1 MADEAPDLKEYLRK
15 YNETAAAQSQE
26 VEEAPPLPPEL
37 RGPAPKNE
45 PTQFSEEGVKD
56 VGKGLL
62 SGVAKGVVGVPGIVG
77 DVASLSSYAAP
88 ALKYGVGKVRE
99 FLDPSAPAG
108 ADEAWKEATK
118 AIEEAKTVEEKA
130 GTHSRVMGVDFP
142 TSRGMQEFAKRQGV
156 PGMDYDP
163 STPGGRILSTVGE
176 FGGSALGFGAPGMI
190 AKGGTKAALK
200 AAISPATLGA
210 GAAAGTAHEIL
221 PDSVLAPIVGTF
233 LGAGVGAGVG
243 AGAKYATSAA
253 RDIVAPVR
261 GAERRLMDTLR
272 IDAREGTA
280 RMTPQQFMAAQE
292 AGQPVTLLDM
302 AGDKTTD
309 LLSRLGARSPKT
321 LQKLNENILGRNE
334 AMRTANADFITRTF
348 NLTEPAGATAEAM
361 RLEQKQINDRL
372 YSLARSNPAAQSIQT
387 PRIAELSEYGPVKRA
402 MADVAEFAADPRM
415 GIVAPTADRGGNL
428 AFWDQ
433 VKQNLDDQVDSL
445 YRTGEHNRANI
456 IKGWKNDLLQQ
467 LNTVDGYAEARAT
480 AAAGF
485 GARNALEA
493 GVKFA
498 NKPDT
503 FRTQELLNRIDR
515 FTPEERQLFMQ
526 GVGHTL
532 LNKAQN
538 TPGAFTKFVTNR
550 EMAERLRAAMGP
562 EMYDQLHGFARATQ
576 NMGVANTIAAA
587 ITPPGRF
594 SGHYGVLGGIGMS
607 AMELSY
613 LPPDLIPKMI
623 AGWAFDQAVKMARTA
638 AEKRIAPEVGRLI
651 MSTDPADLQRLGRLL
666 QESPE
671 ARSLLDSSHA
681 ALLRLNAQATQ
692 DSQRPRAQRKAGGR
706 IGGLNHGAI
715 AMSLI
720 RAAEKAK
727 KGHNTTTEP
736 LLEQPDEAITKA
748 LAIADEALK

>member
-1 MADEAPDLKEYLRK
+1 
-15 YNETAAAQSQE
+15 
-26 VEEAPPLPPEL
+26 
-37 RGPAPKNE
+37 
-45 PTQFSEEGVKD
+45 
-56 VGKGLL
+56 
-62 SGVAKGVVGVPGIVG
+62 
-77 DVASLSSYAAP
+77 
-88 ALKYGVGKVRE
+88 
-99 FLDPSAPAG
+99 
-108 ADEAWKEATK
+108 
-118 AIEEAKTVEEKA
+118 
-130 GTHSRVMGVDFP
+130 MGVDFP

-210 GAAAGTAHEIL
+210 GAAAGAAHEIM

-243 AGAKYATSAA
+243 AGARYATSSA
-253 RDIVAPVR
+253 RDIIAPIK

-280 RMTPQQFMAAQE
+280 RMTPQQFAAARE

-302 AGDKTTD
+302 AGDKTNEFI
-309 LLSRLGARSPKT
+309 SRLGARSPKT
-321 LQKLNENILGRNE
+321 LQKINEGILSRNE
-334 AMRTANADFITRTF
+334 TMRTANTDFITRTF
-348 NLTEPAGATAEAM
+348 NLTEPAGATADAM
-361 RLEQKQINDRL
+361 RLEQKQVNDRL
-372 YSLARSNPAAQSIQT
+372 YNLARSNPAAQSIQT

-402 MADVAEFAADPRM
+402 MADVGEFAVDPKMR
-415 GIVAPTADRGGNL
+415 IVAPTPGGGGGNL

-433 VKQNLDDQVDSL
+433 VKQNLDDQVDAL

-456 IKGWKNDLLQQ
+456 IKGWKDDLLQQ
-467 LNTVDGYAEARAT
+467 LNVVDGYAEARAT

-503 FRTQELLNRIDR
+503 FKTQELLNRIDK
-515 FTPEERQLFMQ
+515 FTPEERQLFLQ

-576 NMGVANTIAAA
+576 NMGVANTIAATVMPA
-587 ITPPGRF
+587 GRF
-594 SGHYGVLGGIGMS
+594 SGHYGVLGGLGLS

-613 LPPDLIPKMI
+613 LPPDLIPKLI
-623 AGWAFDQAVKMARTA
+623 AGWAFDQAIKTAKSA

-681 ALLRLNAQATQ
+681 SLLRLSAQATQ
-692 DSQRPRAQRKAGGR
+692 DSQRPREGRKAGGR
-706 IGGLNHGAI
+706 IGGINHGSI

-748 LAIADEALK
+748 LAIADKALQ

>member
-1 MADEAPDLKEYLRK
+1 MADIPSFEQFVRQTKPA
-15 YNETAAAQSQE
+15 E
-26 VEEAPPLPPEL
+26 VERAAPPSFAEFSGAPPE
-37 RGPAPKNE
+37 PPD
-45 PTQFSEEGVKD
+45 QFSEEGVKD

-142 TSRGMQEFAKRQGV
+142 TSRGMQEFAKKQGV

-210 GAAAGTAHEIL
+210 GAAAGTAHEVM

-243 AGAKYATSAA
+243 AGARYATSSA
-253 RDIVAPVR
+253 RDMIAPIK

-280 RMTPQQFMAAQE
+280 RMTPQQFAAARE

-302 AGDKTTD
+302 AGDKTNEFI
-309 LLSRLGARSPKT
+309 SRLGARSPKT
-321 LQKLNENILGRNE
+321 LQKINEGILSRNE
-334 AMRTANADFITRTF
+334 TMRTANTDFITRTF
-348 NLTEPAGATAEAM
+348 NLSEPAGATADAM
-361 RLEQKQINDRL
+361 RLEQKQVNDRL
-372 YSLARSNPAAQSIQT
+372 YKLARSNPAAQSIQT

-402 MADVAEFAADPRM
+402 MADVGEFAVDPKM
-415 GIVAPTADRGGNL
+415 GIVAPSPGGGGNL

-433 VKQNLDDQVDSL
+433 VKQNLDDQVDAL

-456 IKGWKNDLLQQ
+456 IKGWKDDLLQQ
-467 LNTVDGYAEARAT
+467 LNVVDGYAEARAT

-503 FRTQELLNRIDR
+503 FKTQELTNRIDK
-515 FTPEERQLFMQ
+515 FKPEERQLFLQ

-532 LNKAQN
+532 LSKAQN

-576 NMGVANTIAAA
+576 NMGVANTIAATVMPA
-587 ITPPGRF
+587 GRV
-594 SGHYGVLGGIGMS
+594 SGHYGVLGGLGLS

-613 LPPDLIPKMI
+613 LPPDLIPKLI
-623 AGWAFDQAVKMARTA
+623 AGWAFDQAIKTAKSA

-651 MSTDPADLQRLGRLL
+651 MSTDPADLRRLGRLL

-681 ALLRLNAQATQ
+681 SLLRLSAQATQ
-692 DSQRPRAQRKAGGR
+692 DSQRPREQRASGGR
-706 IGGLNHGAI
+706 IGRLDHGSI

>member
-1 MADEAPDLKEYLRK
+1 MADIPSFEQFVRQTKPA
-15 YNETAAAQSQE
+15 E
-26 VEEAPPLPPEL
+26 VERAAPPSFAEFSGAPPE
-37 RGPAPKNE
+37 PPD
-45 PTQFSEEGVKD
+45 QFSEEGVKD

-142 TSRGMQEFAKRQGV
+142 TSRGMQEFAKKQGV

-210 GAAAGTAHEIL
+210 GAAAGTAHEVM

-243 AGAKYATSAA
+243 AGARYATSSA
-253 RDIVAPVR
+253 RDMIAPIK

-280 RMTPQQFMAAQE
+280 RMTPQQFAAARE

-302 AGDKTTD
+302 AGDKTNEFI
-309 LLSRLGARSPKT
+309 SRLGARSPKT
-321 LQKLNENILGRNE
+321 LQKINEGILSRNE
-334 AMRTANADFITRTF
+334 TMRTANTDFITRTF
-348 NLTEPAGATAEAM
+348 NLSEPAGATADAM
-361 RLEQKQINDRL
+361 RLEQKQVNDRL
-372 YSLARSNPAAQSIQT
+372 YKLARSNPAAQSIQT

-402 MADVAEFAADPRM
+402 MADVGEFAVDPKM
-415 GIVAPTADRGGNL
+415 GIVAPSPGGGGNL

-433 VKQNLDDQVDSL
+433 VKQNLDDQVDAL

-456 IKGWKNDLLQQ
+456 IKGWKDDLLQQ
-467 LNTVDGYAEARAT
+467 LNVVDGYAEARAT

-503 FRTQELLNRIDR
+503 FKTQELTNRIDK
-515 FTPEERQLFMQ
+515 FKPEERQLFLQ

-532 LNKAQN
+532 LSKAQN

-576 NMGVANTIAAA
+576 NMGVANTIAATVMPA
-587 ITPPGRF
+587 GRF
-594 SGHYGVLGGIGMS
+594 SGHYGVLGGIGLS

-613 LPPDLIPKMI
+613 LPPELIPKMI

-638 AEKRIAPEVGRLI
+638 AEKRIAPEVGRLVV
-651 MSTDPADLQRLGRLL
+651 STDPADLQRLGRLL

-671 ARSLLDSSHA
+671 ARRLLDSSHA

-692 DSQRPRAQRKAGGR
+692 DSQRPREQRASGGR
-706 IGGLNHGAI
+706 IGRLDHGGVAD
-715 AMSLI
+715 ALI

-748 LAIADEALK
+748 LAIADKALQ

>member
-1 MADEAPDLKEYLRK
+1 MSDVAPDLKEFLRK
-15 YNETAAAQSQE
+15 YSEPSETAQA
-26 VEEAPPLPPEL
+26 APPLPPEL
-37 RGPAPKNE
+37 GGPGTREE
-45 PTQFSEEGVKD
+45 PPQFSSEGVKD
-56 VGKGLL
+56 IGKGLL
-62 SGVAKGVVGVPGIVG
+62 SGVAKGIVGVPGIVG
-77 DVASLSSYAAP
+77 DVATLSSYAAP
-88 ALKYGVGKVRE
+88 ALKYGVGKVKE
-99 FLDPSAPAG
+99 FLDPTAPEV

-118 AIEEAKTVEEKA
+118 AIEEAKTAEEKA
-130 GTHSRVMGVDFP
+130 GTHSRVMGIDFP
-142 TSRGMQEFAKRQGV
+142 TSQGMQKFAKEQGV
-156 PGMDYDP
+156 PGMDYAP
-163 STPGGRILSTVGE
+163 TTAMGRVLGTVGE

-200 AAISPATLGA
+200 AAVSPATLGA
-210 GAAAGTAHEIL
+210 GATAGAAHELL

-243 AGAKYATSAA
+243 AGAKYATSVA
-253 RDIVAPVR
+253 RDIAAPVK

-272 IDAREGTA
+272 ADAREGTA

-302 AGDKTTD
+302 AGDKTNE

-321 LQKLNENILGRNE
+321 LQKLNESILNRNE
-334 AMRTANADFITRTF
+334 AMRTANADFIARTF

-372 YSLARSNPAAQSIQT
+372 YNLARSNPSAQSIQT
-387 PRIAELSEYGPVKRA
+387 PRLTELSQYAPVKRA
-402 MADVAEFAADPRM
+402 MAEVGEIAADPKM
-415 GIVAPTADRGGNL
+415 GIVAPTAERGGNL

-433 VKQNLDDQVDSL
+433 VKQNLDDQVDAL

-456 IKGWKNDLLQQ
+456 IKGWKNDLLEQ
-467 LNTVDGYAEARAT
+467 LNTVNGYAEARAT

-503 FRTQELLNRIDR
+503 FKTQELLNRIDK
-515 FTPEERQLFMQ
+515 FTPEERQLFLQ

-538 TPGAFTKFVTNR
+538 TPGAFTKFITNR
-550 EMAERLRAAMGP
+550 EMAERLRAATGP

-594 SGHYGVLGGIGMS
+594 SGHYGVLGGLGLS

-613 LPPDLIPKMI
+613 LPPDLVPKMI
-623 AGWAFDQAVKMARTA
+623 AGWAFDQAVKLAKTA
-638 AEKRIAPEVGRLI
+638 SEKRIAPEVGRLV

-671 ARSLLDSSHA
+671 ARRLLDSSHA
-681 ALLRLNAQATQ
+681 ALLRLNAQAMQ
-692 DSQRPRAQRKAGGR
+692 DSQRPREQRASGGR
-706 IGGLNHGAI
+706 IGRFDHGGVAD
-715 AMSLI
+715 ALI

-727 KGHNTTTEP
+727 KGHSTTTAP

-748 LAIADEALK
+748 LAIANEALS

>member
-1 MADEAPDLKEYLRK
+1 MADEVPDLGAFMRK
-15 YNETAAAQSQE
+15 HLEEKAAEQQATG
-26 VEEAPPLPPEL
+26 EAPPLPPEL
-37 RGPAPKNE
+37 QRAAPRTAPA
-45 PTQFSEEGVKD
+45 QFSEEGVKD

-99 FLDPSAPAG
+99 FLDPTAPAG

-200 AAISPATLGA
+200 AAVSPATLGA
-210 GAAAGTAHEIL
+210 GAAAGAAHEVM

-233 LGAGVGAGVG
+233 LGAGVGAG
-243 AGAKYATSAA
+243 AGALGRRAAGAA
-253 RDIVAPVR
+253 RDVIAPVS

-272 IDAREGTA
+272 ADARDGTA

-292 AGQPVTLLDM
+292 AGQPVTMLDM
-302 AGDKTTD
+302 AGDKTTE

-321 LQKLNENILGRNE
+321 LQKLNEGILNRNE
-334 AMRTANADFITRTF
+334 AMRTANADFVTRTF

-361 RLEQKQINDRL
+361 RLEQKQVNDRL
-372 YSLARSNPAAQSIQT
+372 YNLARNNPAAQSIQT
-387 PRIAELSEYGPVKRA
+387 PRLNELSTYGPVRRA
-402 MADVAEFAADPRM
+402 MDDVGEFAADPKM
-415 GIVAPTADRGGNL
+415 GIVAPTAERGGNL

-433 VKQNLDDQVDSL
+433 VKQNLDDQIDAL

-456 IKGWKNDLLQQ
+456 IRGWKDDLLQQ
-467 LNTVDGYAEARAT
+467 LNSVDGYAEARAT

-503 FRTQELLNRIDR
+503 FKTQELLNRIER
-515 FTPEERQLFMQ
+515 FNPEERQLFLQ

-532 LNKAQN
+532 LNKAQS
-538 TPGAFTKFVTNR
+538 TPNAFTKFVTNR
-550 EMAERLRAAMGP
+550 ETSERLRAAMGP
-562 EMYDQLHGFARATQ
+562 EMYDQLYGFARATQ

-587 ITPPGRF
+587 TVPAGRF
-594 SGHYGVLGGIGMS
+594 SGHYGVLGGIGLS

-623 AGWAFDQAVKMARTA
+623 AGWALDQAMKAARTA
-638 AEKRIAPEVGRLI
+638 AEKRIAPEVGRLM

-681 ALLRLNAQATQ
+681 SLLRLSAQATQ
-692 DSQRPRAQRKAGGR
+692 DSQRPREGRKAGGR
-706 IGGLNHGAI
+706 IGGVNHGAI

-727 KGHNTTTEP
+727 KGHNTTTQP

-748 LAIADEALK
+748 LSIAEEALQ